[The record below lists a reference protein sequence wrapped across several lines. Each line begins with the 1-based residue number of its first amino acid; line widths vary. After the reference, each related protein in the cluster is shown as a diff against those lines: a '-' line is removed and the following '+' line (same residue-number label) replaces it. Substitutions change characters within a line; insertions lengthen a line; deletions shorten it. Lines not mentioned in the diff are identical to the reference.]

1 MKSTFK
7 KGLSVALLL
16 AISTLNNNT
25 MAQSIDPTTDPA
37 VESHVRGFL
46 KAANAAVTTPIYQM
60 PIDQAR
66 DTYTFAT
73 TVGDKPDLSGTEVVE
88 RQIHED
94 SLRVTLFIVRP
105 VAAHGDIPA
114 FMYFHGGIW
123 FMGDYNTHKT
133 LLHDLV
139 LKTGMAAVFVEFT
152 RTPDAQYPHQNN
164 EAYAATKWIAEHGK
178 EVRIDG
184 SKLAVAGNSIGG
196 NMATVVALMA
206 KDKGTPQLKLQ
217 VLISP
222 VTDANFE
229 TESYNRFAD
238 GYFLTRA
245 LMIRGWDLYIKDPA
259 QRKDIYASPLQATAD
274 QLKGLPPALVITEEN
289 DVLRDEGEAYARKL
303 DAAGVYTTSIRYNG
317 MTHDFV
323 IINALRGLPATQ
335 AAVKQV
341 ADALVQFVK

>member
-1 MKSTFK
+1 MKTSFQK
-7 KGLSVALLL
+7 AF
-16 AISTLNNNT
+16 T
-25 MAQSIDPTTDPA
+25 MALVFCTSILINKALAQVSDPG
-37 VESHVRGFL
+37 VESHVKGFL
-46 KAANAAVTTPIYQM
+46 KAVNAATTTPVSEM
-60 PIDQAR
+60 PLDQAR
-66 DTYTFAT
+66 ATYTYAT
-73 TVGDKPDLSGTEVVE
+73 TVGEKPDLSGTEVIE
-88 RQIHED
+88 KTISED
-94 SLRVTLFIVRP
+94 GLTINLHIVRP
-105 VAAHGDIPA
+105 AGVNKNIPA

-139 LKTGMAAVFVEFT
+139 VRTGMAAVFVDFT
-152 RTPDAQYPHQNN
+152 RTPDTHYPQQNN

-178 EVRIDG
+178 EVKIDG

-229 TESYNRFAD
+229 TESYNKFAD
-238 GYFLTRA
+238 GYFLTKA
-245 LMIRGWDLYIKDPA
+245 LMIKGWDLYTKDSA
-259 QRKDIYASPLQATAD
+259 QRKEIYASPLQATAE

-289 DVLRDEGEAYARKL
+289 DVLRDEGEAYARNL
-303 DAAGVYTTSIRYNG
+303 DAAGVYVTSTRYNG

-323 IINALRGLPATQ
+323 IINALHGLPATQ
-335 AAVKQV
+335 VAIQQV
-341 ADALVQFVK
+341 ADVLIKFVK

>member
-1 MKSTFK
+1 MKTPFQK
-7 KGLSVALLL
+7 ALNVALILGMSML
-16 AISTLNNNT
+16 INQAT
-25 MAQSIDPTTDPA
+25 AQVSDPG
-37 VESHVRGFL
+37 VESHVKGFL
-46 KAANAAVTTPIYQM
+46 KAVNAATTTPVSEM

-66 DTYTFAT
+66 ATYTYAT
-73 TVGDKPDLSGTEVVE
+73 TVGENPDLSGTEVIE
-88 RQIHED
+88 KTIKED
-94 SLRVTLFIVRP
+94 GLTVNLHIVRP
-105 VAAHGDIPA
+105 AGVIKNIPA

-139 LKTGMAAVFVEFT
+139 VRTGMAAVFVDFT
-152 RTPDAQYPHQNN
+152 RTPDAHYPQQNN

-178 EVRIDG
+178 EVKIDG

-229 TESYNRFAD
+229 TGSYNKFAD
-238 GYFLTRA
+238 GYFLTKA
-245 LMIRGWDLYIKDPA
+245 LMIKGWDLYVKDPA
-259 QRKDIYASPLQATAD
+259 QRKEIYASPLQATAE

-289 DVLRDEGEAYARKL
+289 DVLRDEGEAYASKL
-303 DAAGVYTTSIRYNG
+303 DAAGVHVASISYKG
-317 MTHDFV
+317 MIHDFV
-323 IINALRGLPATQ
+323 IINALHGLPETRIAIQ
-335 AAVKQV
+335 RI
-341 ADALVQFVK
+341 ADVLKEFVR

>member
-1 MKSTFK
+1 MKTSFQK
-7 KGLSVALLL
+7 AF
-16 AISTLNNNT
+16 T
-25 MAQSIDPTTDPA
+25 MALIAGTSILTNKAMAQESDSG
-37 VESHVRGFL
+37 VESHVQGYL
-46 KAANAAVTTPIYQM
+46 KAVNAATTTPVSEM
-60 PIDQAR
+60 PVDQAR
-66 DTYTFAT
+66 ATYTYAT
-73 TVGDKPDLSGTEVVE
+73 TVGEKPDLSGTEVTE
-88 RQIHED
+88 KTIKED
-94 SLRVTLFIVRP
+94 GLSVNLHIVRP
-105 VAAHGDIPA
+105 AGVNKNIPA

-139 LKTGMAAVFVEFT
+139 VRTGMAAVFVDFT
-152 RTPDAQYPHQNN
+152 RTPDAHYPQQNN

-178 EVRIDG
+178 EVKIDG

-217 VLISP
+217 ILISP

-229 TESYNRFAD
+229 TISYNKFAD
-238 GYFLTRA
+238 GYFLTKA
-245 LMIRGWDLYIKDPA
+245 LMIKGWDLYTKDPA
-259 QRKDIYASPLQATAD
+259 QRKDIYASPLQATAE

-303 DAAGVYTTSIRYNG
+303 DAAGVYVTSTRYNG

-323 IINALRGLPATQ
+323 IINALHGLPATQ
-335 AAVKQV
+335 VAIQQV
-341 ADALVQFVK
+341 ADVLTQFVK